1 VSVVFVTH
9 YYYSNL
15 ASFRLYGFVVIGGAS
30 RGVGGWGLGVMISNV
45 KYWWTAVVIN
55 CGWLARTKDP
65 MGAVP

>member
-1 VSVVFVTH
+1 V
-9 YYYSNL
+9 
-15 ASFRLYGFVVIGGAS
+15 GW
-30 RGVGGWGLGVMISNV
+30 GGWGLGVMISNV